1 VSAECGGVNYALS
14 FREGAIEVRAR
25 LFPDRTVTM
34 KIDKI
39 NSIQLLR
46 KSVMPPAMIGAVSLA
61 FGLILGIAEEGSPA
75 ILPQS
80 LRGPVQSLAIGVAI
94 ICLTILL
101 SRWFFGNLILKQ
113 VNSSPITVRMVP
125 TGNARRFVMLIQSQI
140 PSEVT

>member
-1 VSAECGGVNYALS
+1 VSAECGGVNYALR

-25 LFPDRTVTM
+25 PFQDRTVTI

-46 KSVMPPAMIGAVSLA
+46 KSVMPPAMIGAVCLA
-61 FGLILGIAEEGSPA
+61 FGLMLGIAEEGSPA

-80 LRGPVQSLAIGVAI
+80 LRSPLQLLAIGVAI
-94 ICLTILL
+94 VCLTILL

-113 VNSSPITVRMVP
+113 VDSSPITVRMVP
-125 TGNARRFVMLIQSQI
+125 TGNARRFIMLIQSQI
-140 PSEVT
+140 RTEVT